1 MVLMRHNNECLQGEL
16 DSENNPRLGVD
27 KTLLFL
33 IPGITRVSGVIPT

>member
-1 MVLMRHNNECLQGEL
+1 MNVFRVSY
-16 DSENNPRLGVD
+16 SENNPRLGVD